1 LLTQNVLSFRKDFH
15 TKNFPVEAVYYQ
27 HGGSGG
33 YCKHA
38 SQTIHSVE
46 ELHDF
51 QQELTH
57 RESCGEWMFVAY
69 YEHDET
75 YNQL

>member
-1 LLTQNVLSFRKDFH
+1 MVTQNVISFRENFH
-15 TKNFPVEAVYYQ
+15 TSNFPIEAVYYQ
-27 HGGSGG
+27 HEGGG
-33 YCKHA
+33 YCNRT
-38 SQTIHSVE
+38 SQTIHSME

-51 QQELTH
+51 QHELAY
-57 RESCGEWMFVAY
+57 RESYGEWMFVAY

>member
-1 LLTQNVLSFRKDFH
+1 MVTQNVISFRKDFH
-15 TKNFPVEAVYYQ
+15 TSIFPVEAVYYQ
-27 HGGSGG
+27 YGGSGG
-33 YCKHA
+33 HCKHA
-38 SQTIHSVE
+38 SRTIHSVE

-51 QQELTH
+51 QHELNH
-57 RESCGEWMFVAY
+57 HESRGEWMFVAY